1 MENKFSHNCYEIIPK
16 LMWAVRL
23 TLRAIHFV
31 QGVGL
36 NQRWLRTW
44 IILKSVSSLLGYIR
58 KGVVFSRCA
67 GLVGLTEDKRSYLFC
82 VFPVNCLKF
91 AIVIVHQP
99 STTTWARPGLD
110 SVDLDKLFLL
120 VLVLLL
126 FSSINGILISSI
138 TILAWRV

>member
-1 MENKFSHNCYEIIPK
+1 MAWKISSRTIVTKFTQK
-16 LMWAVRL
+16 LVWAVRL

-36 NQRWLRTW
+36 NQRWLMTT
-44 IILKSVSSLLGYIR
+44 LKSVSSLLGYIR

-91 AIVIVHQP
+91 VIVIVHQP
-99 STTTWARPGLD
+99 LTTCE
-110 SVDLDKLFLL
+110 
-120 VLVLLL
+120 
-126 FSSINGILISSI
+126 SI
-138 TILAWRV
+138 